1 MPYNLRRLYSSLYTF
16 PVQTNHNGAVT
27 KELTA
32 KSHKVKHY
40 VV

>member
-1 MPYNLRRLYSSLYTF
+1 MPYNLRRLYRNTF